1 VAQAPA
7 PTAPKALASSDPAI
21 VKSEFIYDET
31 APTPQ
36 CHASTIVETPSGLLA
51 AWFGGQHE
59 RHPEVRIW
67 TSRQVAGAWTPPVAV
82 ADGVQ
87 SDGTRHPTWNPV
99 LFQPRG
105 APLML
110 YYKVGPSPSTWW
122 GMVMSSTDD
131 GKTWSKPERL
141 PDGVLGPIKNKP
153 VQLPSGTILSGSS
166 TENAGWRVHM
176 ERSTDG
182 GKSWTV
188 TPALNDAGA
197 FGAIQ
202 PSLLLHPG
210 GRIQAIGRTRNG
222 RIFTI
227 ESTDEGEHWTAMSL
241 LDLPNPSA
249 GTDAVTLADGRHL
262 LVYNH
267 TGPKEKGDRGLLN
280 VAVSRDGRAWEA
292 ALVLEND
299 RSNSAGYSYP
309 AVVQT
314 SDGLVH
320 VTYTWQR
327 TRIRHVVIDPSRLTL
342 RPIRDGVWPER

>member
-1 VAQAPA
+1 
-7 PTAPKALASSDPAI
+7 
-21 VKSEFIYDET
+21 
-31 APTPQ
+31 
-36 CHASTIVETPSGLLA
+36 
-51 AWFGGQHE
+51 
-59 RHPEVRIW
+59 
-67 TSRQVAGAWTPPVAV
+67 
-82 ADGVQ
+82 
-87 SDGTRHPTWNPV
+87 
-99 LFQPRG
+99 
-105 APLML
+105 
-110 YYKVGPSPSTWW
+110 
-122 GMVMSSTDD
+122 
-131 GKTWSKPERL
+131 
-141 PDGVLGPIKNKP
+141 
-153 VQLPSGTILSGSS
+153 
-166 TENAGWRVHM
+166 M

-188 TPALNDAGA
+188 TPPLNDAGA